1 MSASAQTSDTGDGS
15 QRTQKVRAT
24 FHISADLLNEVR
36 NAVVALSGPPDRLTL
51 AQFAEEALRDKLDQ
65 LKGDQSGR
73 MRGRDFPQRESEL
86 RGGRPIS

>member
-1 MSASAQTSDTGDGS
+1 MSSTAETPENSELSA
-15 QRTQKVRAT
+15 RPEKVRAT

-36 NAVVALSGPPDRLTL
+36 NAVVALSGPPHRLTL

-86 RGGRPIS
+86 RGGRPIG

>member
-1 MSASAQTSDTGDGS
+1 MSATPETSDNGERG
-15 QRTQKVRAT
+15 QRIQKVRAT

-36 NAVVALSGPPDRLTL
+36 NAVVALSGPPHRLTM
-51 AQFAEEALRDKLDQ
+51 AQFAEEALREKLDQ
-65 LKGDQSGR
+65 LRDDQSGR

>member
-1 MSASAQTSDTGDGS
+1 MSSTAERPENSDLGT
-15 QRTQKVRAT
+15 RPEKVRAT

-36 NAVVALSGPPDRLTL
+36 NAVVALSGPPHRLTL
-51 AQFAEEALRDKLDQ
+51 AQFAEEALRDKLVQ

-86 RGGRPIS
+86 RGGRPIG